1 MEKITTI
8 GEMINDEIRKQQ
20 ISIVEFAKKINCNR
34 TNVYNIF
41 TRNNIDI
48 QLLERISKVLNH
60 NYFEDLAKNM
70 DLAKPVEISDEEIK
84 RLQSIDNFHE
94 AVLKAFEKLG
104 IKVAIVQ
111 GTRQGVEKDIPVP
124 DYILSDFNITFT
136 LGKTYEEKCNG
147 FWGDRIRFTDH
158 LDNGLTNMVCYY
170 KQDDGIQYLDIA
182 IVYMTEE
189 EWYDTIQ
196 FALNEIETLYLP
208 NTWNYIKKLR
218 DDRARL

>member
-8 GEMINDEIRKQQ
+8 GEMINDEIRRQQ
-20 ISIVEFAKKINCNR
+20 ISIVEFAKKINCER
-34 TNVYNIF
+34 SNVYNIF
-41 TRNNIDI
+41 RRNNIDI
-48 QLLERISKVLNH
+48 ELLKRISIVLNH

-94 AVLKAFEKLG
+94 AVPNAFERLG
-104 IKVAIVQ
+104 IDITITHGTKQ
-111 GTRQGVEKDIPVP
+111 GLEKGIPVP
-124 DYILSDFNITFT
+124 DYFLSDFNITFT

-170 KQDDGIQYLDIA
+170 TLVNGVQFLNIA

-189 EWYDTIQ
+189 EWYDTIR

-208 NTWNYIKKLR
+208 NT
-218 DDRARL
+218 

>member
-1 MEKITTI
+1 MKNLSTI
-8 GEMINDEIRKQQ
+8 GEMINDEVARQQ
-20 ISIVEFAKKINCNR
+20 IKKVDFAKMINCER
-34 TNVYNIF
+34 ANVYNIF
-41 TRNNIDI
+41 KRNNIDI
-48 QLLERISKVLNH
+48 ELLKRISKVLNH

-70 DLAKPVEISDEEIK
+70 DLARPVEISDEEIN

-94 AVLKAFEKLG
+94 AVPKAFEKLG
-104 IKVAIVQ
+104 IDAAIVQ
-111 GTRQGVEKDIPVP
+111 GTKQGVEKDIPLP

-147 FWGDRIRFTDH
+147 FWGDLVHFTDH

-170 KQDDGIQYLDIA
+170 SQNDGIQFLNIA

-189 EWYDTIQ
+189 EWYDTIR

-208 NTWNYIKKLR
+208 NTWNHIKKLR

>member
-1 MEKITTI
+1 
-8 GEMINDEIRKQQ
+8 MINDEVARQQ
-20 ISIVEFAKKINCNR
+20 IKKVDFAKMINCER
-34 TNVYNIF
+34 ANVYNIF
-41 TRNNIDI
+41 KRNNIDI
-48 QLLERISKVLNH
+48 ELLKRISIVLNH

-70 DLAKPVEISDEEIK
+70 DLARPVEISDEEII

-94 AVLKAFEKLG
+94 AVPKAFEKLG
-104 IKVAIVQ
+104 IDVAIVQ
-111 GTRQGVEKDIPVP
+111 GTKQGVEKDIPLP

-147 FWGDRIRFTDH
+147 YWRNRVHFTDH